1 MCLIVLS
8 LCWCCIVCSSSS
20 IFSFLCYVLWTMC
33 LIVLSLCWCCIVCSS
48 SSIFSFL
55 CYVLWT
61 IVLLSFVFVCWWTI
75 VLLSCSSF
83 LNLVVCLCFNVV
95 DHCLIVLSLCW
106 CCIVCSSSSIF
117 SFLCYVLW
125 TIVLLSFLF
134 VDVVLSVPLPQ
145 SLVFYVM
152 FCGPLSYCPFS
163 LLMLYLSVPLPQS
176 LVFYVM
182 FCGPLSYCPFSLLM
196 LYCLFLFLNL

>member
-1 MCLIVLS
+1 M
-8 LCWCCIVCSSSS
+8 LCFVDH
-20 IFSFLCYVLWTMC
+20 C

-61 IVLLSFVFVCWWTI
+61 IVLLSFLFVDVVFVCSSSSI
-75 VLLSCSSF
+75 FSF
-83 LNLVVCLCFNVV
+83 LCYVLWTM
-95 DHCLIVLSLCW
+95 CLIVLSLCW

-145 SLVFYVM
+145 SLVFYV
-152 FCGPLSYCPFS
+152 F
-163 LLMLYLSVPLPQS
+163 
-176 LVFYVM
+176 M

>member
-1 MCLIVLS
+1 M
-8 LCWCCIVCSSSS
+8 
-20 IFSFLCYVLWTMC
+20 
-33 LIVLSLCWCCIVCSS
+33 
-48 SSIFSFL
+48 
-55 CYVLWT
+55 
-61 IVLLSFVFVCWWTI
+61 
-75 VLLSCSSF
+75 
-83 LNLVVCLCFNVV
+83 LCFV

-152 FCGPLSYCPFS
+152 FCGPCVLLSFLFVDVVLSVPLPQSLVFYVMFCGPCVLLSFLFVVCSSSSIFS
-163 LLMLYLSVPLPQS
+163 FLCYVLWTIVLLSFLFVDVVLSVPLPQS

>member
-1 MCLIVLS
+1 MLCFVDHCLIVLSLCWCCIVCSSSSIFGFLCYVLWTMCLIVLS

-61 IVLLSFVFVCWWTI
+61 IVLLSFFFVFV
-75 VLLSCSSF
+75 
-83 LNLVVCLCFNVV
+83 
-95 DHCLIVLSLCW
+95 
-106 CCIVCSSSSIF
+106 
-117 SFLCYVLW
+117 
-125 TIVLLSFLF
+125 
-134 VDVVLSVPLPQ
+134 
-145 SLVFYVM
+145 
-152 FCGPLSYCPFS
+152 
-163 LLMLYLSVPLPQS
+163 LSVPLPQS

>member
-1 MCLIVLS
+1 M
-8 LCWCCIVCSSSS
+8 
-20 IFSFLCYVLWTMC
+20 
-33 LIVLSLCWCCIVCSS
+33 
-48 SSIFSFL
+48 
-55 CYVLWT
+55 
-61 IVLLSFVFVCWWTI
+61 
-75 VLLSCSSF
+75 
-83 LNLVVCLCFNVV
+83 
-95 DHCLIVLSLCW
+95 CLIVLSLCW

-152 FCGPLSYCPFS
+152 FCGPLSYCTFS
-163 LLMLYLSVPLPQS
+163 CWCCIVCSSSSIFSFLCYVLWTIVLLSFLFVDVVLSVPLPQSLVFYVMFCGPCVLLSFLFVDVVLSVPLPQSLVFYVMFCGPCVLLSFLFVDVVLSVPLPQS

>member
-1 MCLIVLS
+1 MFCGPLS
-8 LCWCCIVCSSSS
+8 YCP
-20 IFSFLCYVLWTMC
+20 FSLLMLYLSVPLPQSLVFYVMFC
-33 LIVLSLCWCCIVCSS
+33 GPLSYCVD
-48 SSIFSFL
+48 
-55 CYVLWT
+55 V
-61 IVLLSFVFVCWWTI
+61 VF
-75 VLLSCSSF
+75 
-83 LNLVVCLCFNVV
+83 
-95 DHCLIVLSLCW
+95 
-106 CCIVCSSSSIF
+106 VCSSSSIF

-152 FCGPLSYCPFS
+152 FCGPCVLLSFVFVDVV
-163 LLMLYLSVPLPQS
+163 LSVPLPQS

-182 FCGPLSYCPFSLLM
+182 FCGPCVLLSFLFVDVVLSVPLPQSLVFYVMFCGLLSYCPFSLLM

>member
-1 MCLIVLS
+1 MLCFVDHCLIVLS

-33 LIVLSLCWCCIVCSS
+33 LIVLSLCWCCIVCFF

-61 IVLLSFVFVCWWTI
+61 FVLLYFLFVD
-75 VLLSCSSF
+75 
-83 LNLVVCLCFNVV
+83 VVF
-95 DHCLIVLSLCW
+95 
-106 CCIVCSSSSIF
+106 VCSSSSIF

-125 TIVLLSFLF
+125 TIVLFSLLF
-134 VDVVLSVPLPQ
+134 VDVVLYVPLPQ

-152 FCGPLSYCPFS
+152 FCGPLSPIFQLYRSGQFYQWRKPPTDRKS
-163 LLMLYLSVPLPQS
+163 LT
-176 LVFYVM
+176 M
-182 FCGPLSYCPFSLLM
+182 FIT
-196 LYCLFLFLNL
+196 